1 MKSVEYKFNEVTRL
15 FNLMEEYNISSN
27 LSTDFALFQTLA
39 PTLQQLN
46 EVIEM
51 AVDTKEDNIN
61 KFSVE
66 LEKNYSELLNEVLEI
81 RNKVQEPIILNQSSK
96 SDNILQLLDALSDG
110 LQKLEDKKCKF
121 EEWEKLFESENP
133 NIDKQPKAENKELD
147 AKKEIM
153 METKTEV
160 ELKRTLWKSI
170 ENWKKMSKY
179 DNINNNIIISI
190 NVFLIYT

>member
-1 MKSVEYKFNEVTRL
+1 MKSVEFRFNEVTRL

-39 PTLQQLN
+39 PTVQQLN

-66 LEKNYSELLNEVLEI
+66 LENNYSDLLNEVLEI

-96 SDNILQLLDALSDG
+96 SENILQLLDALSDG

-121 EEWEKLFESENP
+121 EEWEKLFETENP
-133 NIDKQPKAENKELD
+133 NVDKQQQPKLENKDLD

-153 METKTEV
+153 VETKTEV

-170 ENWKKMSKY
+170 ENWKKMSK
-179 DNINNNIIISI
+179 
-190 NVFLIYT
+190 

>member
-1 MKSVEYKFNEVTRL
+1 MKSVEYRFNEVTRL

-39 PTLQQLN
+39 PTVQQLN

-51 AVDTKEDNIN
+51 AIDTKEDNIN
-61 KFSVE
+61 KFSAE
-66 LEKNYSELLNEVLEI
+66 LEKNYSELLNEVLDI

-96 SDNILQLLDALSDG
+96 SENILQLLDALSDG

-133 NIDKQPKAENKELD
+133 NLDKHQQQSRLDNKELD

-153 METKTEV
+153 LETKTEV

-170 ENWKKMSKY
+170 ENWKKQSK
-179 DNINNNIIISI
+179 
-190 NVFLIYT
+190 